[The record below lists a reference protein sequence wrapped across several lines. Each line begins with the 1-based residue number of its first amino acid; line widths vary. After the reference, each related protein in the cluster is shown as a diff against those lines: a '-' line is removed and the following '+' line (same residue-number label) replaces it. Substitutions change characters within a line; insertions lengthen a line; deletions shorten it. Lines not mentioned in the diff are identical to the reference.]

1 MNNTEHDLVQV
12 CIRPRSREILTEMAI
27 ASISEQHPSLNV
39 SVDPAGDGVIRGASE
54 ADLRLALDLIE
65 RFHPDMEIGPLQVV
79 HRMSVTNSIEIDYT
93 HKRRTG
99 ATGEFA
105 RVKVIVSPNEAGQGF
120 RFEPNS
126 LGNTVPDV
134 YIPGVEKGVLSAV
147 QSSAPA
153 DVPAVADIHVVL
165 VDGAFHDIDSSAST
179 FEIASRGAFLEA
191 LRMTSLAL
199 FEPVMKVEV
208 VVPGDQA
215 LAIIEDLKSRNG
227 CIQGQSPLGDHF
239 LIEEMVP
246 LANML
251 GYANALDVIAAGLAK
266 HVMLFDHYS
275 EVSPDHP
282 DPPFRPAAAIR
293 MAAARP

>member
-1 MNNTEHDLVQV
+1 
-12 CIRPRSREILTEMAI
+12 MAI
-27 ASISEQHPSLNV
+27 VSISEQHPSLNV

-54 ADLRLALDLIE
+54 ADLHLALDLIE

-99 ATGEFA
+99 EFA

-134 YIPGVEKGVLSAV
+134 YILGVEKGVLSAV

-165 VDGAFHDIDSSAST
+165 VDGASHDMERSHG
-179 FEIASRGAFLEA
+179 F
-191 LRMTSLAL
+191 
-199 FEPVMKVEV
+199 
-208 VVPGDQA
+208 
-215 LAIIEDLKSRNG
+215 
-227 CIQGQSPLGDHF
+227 
-239 LIEEMVP
+239 
-246 LANML
+246 
-251 GYANALDVIAAGLAK
+251 
-266 HVMLFDHYS
+266 
-275 EVSPDHP
+275 
-282 DPPFRPAAAIR
+282 
-293 MAAARP
+293 AAARSNNMCRLQTA